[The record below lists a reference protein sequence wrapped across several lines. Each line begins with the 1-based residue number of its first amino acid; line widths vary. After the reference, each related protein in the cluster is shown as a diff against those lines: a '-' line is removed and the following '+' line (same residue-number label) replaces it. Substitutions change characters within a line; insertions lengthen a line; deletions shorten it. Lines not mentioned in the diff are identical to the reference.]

1 MQNGL
6 EIKKLFTVRSKKR
19 KVVEKQQSVCGGGR
33 GDWQIVVCVPHWKKI
48 KFAYAVFV
56 VARVCAGVCMC
67 VCVCAAAD
75 NVS

>member
-19 KVVEKQQSVCGGGR
+19 KVVGGR

-67 VCVCAAAD
+67 VRVCAAAD